1 MIRGEFRTIDDAD
14 DAPAPCVSGI
24 VHIPSIGV
32 REMNVW
38 FLIDT
43 GADRSLIGDR
53 DADYMFQRFNVDS
66 ARLRRGPS
74 SQGLGGVAEMRT
86 AEATLRFDDFSKNLR
101 IDILEPSPDG
111 QFYVPSLLG
120 RDVLA
125 HFALFV
131 EERTRKVLLL
141 EPAEADA
148 LGLE

>member
-1 MIRGEFRTIDDAD
+1 MLTGYFQLQDDTPNPRPYLSGFIEF
-14 DAPAPCVSGI
+14 S
-24 VHIPSIGV
+24 SIGV
-32 REMNVW
+32 AEMKVE

-43 GADRSLIGDR
+43 GADTSLIGDFDAFRMVR
-53 DADYMFQRFNVDS
+53 DFGVDLTDLQS
-66 ARLRRGPS
+66 GPPS
-74 SQGLGGVAEMRT
+74 EGIGGVVEMRT
-86 AEATLRFDDFSKNLR
+86 ADATLRLDDFTKNLR
-101 IDILEPSPDG
+101 IDILEPSPG
-111 QFYVPSLLG
+111 AQFAVPSLLG

>member
-1 MIRGEFRTIDDAD
+1 MIRGNFQSIGG
-14 DAPAPCVSGI
+14 APAPCVSVT

-32 REMNVW
+32 AGINVR

-53 DADYMFQRFNVDS
+53 DANYMFRRFNVDS
-66 ARLRRGPS
+66 ARLRRGPL

-86 AEATLRFDDFSKNLR
+86 AEATLRFDDFPITIS
-101 IDILEPSPDG
+101 IDILEPSPDVR
-111 QFYVPSLLG
+111 FYVPSLLG

-125 HFALFV
+125 HFALFI

-141 EPAEADA
+141 EPDEADA

>member
-1 MIRGEFRTIDDAD
+1 
-14 DAPAPCVSGI
+14 
-24 VHIPSIGV
+24 
-32 REMNVW
+32 MNVW

-86 AEATLRFDDFSKNLR
+86 VEATLTFNDFSTNLS
-101 IDILEPSPDG
+101 IDILEPSPDAR
-111 QFYVPSLLG
+111 FYVPSLLG

-125 HFALFV
+125 HFALFI
-131 EERTRKVLLL
+131 EERTRKVMLL
-141 EPAEADA
+141 EPSEADA

>member
-1 MIRGEFRTIDDAD
+1 
-14 DAPAPCVSGI
+14 
-24 VHIPSIGV
+24 
-32 REMNVW
+32 MNVW

-53 DADYMFQRFNVDS
+53 DADYMFRRFGVDP
-66 ARLRRGPS
+66 AKLRRGPS
-74 SQGLGGVAEMRT
+74 SQGLGGVAEMLT
-86 AEATLRFDDFSKNLR
+86 VDATLRFDDFSKNLN
-101 IDILEPSPDG
+101 IDILEPSPGD
-111 QFYVPSLLG
+111 QFAVPSLLG

>member
-1 MIRGEFRTIDDAD
+1 
-14 DAPAPCVSGI
+14 
-24 VHIPSIGV
+24 
-32 REMNVW
+32 MNVL

-43 GADRSLIGDR
+43 GADTSLIGDF
-53 DADYMFQRFNVDS
+53 DAFRMVSDFNVD
-66 ARLRRGPS
+66 LTDLQDGPS
-74 SQGLGGVAEMRT
+74 SRGLGGIAATKT
-86 AEATLRFDDFSKNLR
+86 AADATLRLDDFSTNLR
-101 IDILEPSPDG
+101 IDILEPSSETH
-111 QFYVPSLLG
+111 FAVPSLLG